1 MNTRNIIIRSFLA
14 GTLSLGALSAMAA
27 DHMAPGT
34 VDAMPSGSQA
44 VWTSASAAS
53 GASASAVMTDG
64 VIRKVDK
71 DAKKITIKHG
81 EIKNLEMPGMTM
93 VFQIKNAAL
102 LDKVQVGDKVKFHAE
117 KQDGA
122 IVVTDMQTAP

>member
-1 MNTRNIIIRSFLA
+1 MNTLNTIIRGVITGA
-14 GTLSLGALSAMAA
+14 LSLSALSAMAA

-34 VDAMPSGSQA
+34 GSAMPSGSQA

-81 EIKNLEMPGMTM
+81 EIANLQMPGMTM
-93 VFQIKNAAL
+93 VFQVRNAAL
-102 LDKVQVGDKVKFHAE
+102 LDKVQVGDKVRFHAE

-122 IVVTDMQTAP
+122 IVVTDVQAAP